1 MIISES
7 YFIPIILF
15 ALAGIL
21 TTLCLQL
28 DPRDKRD
35 SSFYGLILAS
45 FLFAVGFWKVVQ
57 LLRGSW

>member
-1 MIISES
+1 MIVSDP
-7 YFIPIILF
+7 YFAPILLF

-21 TTLCLQL
+21 ATLCLQL

-35 SSFYGLILAS
+35 SSFYGLMLAG
-45 FLFAVGFWKVVQ
+45 FLFVVGFWKVVQ